1 MASLG
6 YGSYPYA
13 WNWQESQIPCD
24 HVEQQKEGR
33 ALGTWEVGM
42 NAREA
47 TRNCFMVQLIHN
59 YLSYGNANFGDH
71 NNTFFIFFL
80 QFAYSPGE
88 NGILFHT
95 WGSRSGSEGSM
106 ASRSQL

>member
-1 MASLG
+1 MG
-6 YGSYPYA
+6 
-13 WNWQESQIPCD
+13 D
-24 HVEQQKEGR
+24 HDSNAGAMCLTEGTPER
-33 ALGTWEVGM
+33 Q
-42 NAREA
+42 
-47 TRNCFMVQLIHN
+47 F
-59 YLSYGNANFGDH
+59 GNANFGDH